1 MINALRAA
9 VFAFGEE
16 KLGIK
21 TDEIETHSICSEMA
35 MSMYLGE
42 CPVCVIMMIGRWF
55 SDSGAKCSENVQ
67 VRKRS

>member
-1 MINALRAA
+1 MPVSLVWHLDKIEHITLAEMVNALRAA

-21 TDEIETHSICSEMA
+21 IDKIGTHSIRSGAA

-42 CPVCVIMMIGRWF
+42 CPVYVIMMIG
-55 SDSGAKCSENVQ
+55 
-67 VRKRS
+67 